1 MMRDILLDTTVSPQ
15 ILFRVF
21 QELVS
26 HMLQKDPEHR
36 LSAEEYLVKQR
47 GKAFPDVFYTSM
59 KIYEQQYVDTIFPPD
74 DKILLWAGCAL
85 VLFDEQVTY
94 YLCCSHLPMKV
105 SLSSNISEFSF
116 QMITEG
122 GTYLALGGM
131 KDPPVKVLEPS
142 AIMRLLKCLSMEIS
156 ESSCEVWGRD
166 GNFPGFGPKQASLR
180 CEGR

>member
-1 MMRDILLDTTVSPQ
+1 MFCFLCQVYQHGYVRVRDILLDTTVSPQ

-74 DKILLWAGCAL
+74 DKILL
-85 VLFDEQVTY
+85 
-94 YLCCSHLPMKV
+94 
-105 SLSSNISEFSF
+105 
-116 QMITEG
+116 
-122 GTYLALGGM
+122 
-131 KDPPVKVLEPS
+131 
-142 AIMRLLKCLSMEIS
+142 
-156 ESSCEVWGRD
+156 
-166 GNFPGFGPKQASLR
+166 
-180 CEGR
+180 